1 MKKAKEFILK
11 KNGIAEII
19 KGSDAKVTIV
29 TNKNPHGMGYGFKK
43 GAEKASKELYMFTG
57 GYNAL
62 SEENVTRLIEM
73 ADKQD
78 ITLAYIT
85 NPQIRTKC
93 RRILSDLFTLILNR
107 TTGLN
112 LRYYN
117 AMHIVRTNCL
127 RSITIRSNQQT
138 FIAECVVKLLKFRNC
153 SFREIPVTVNFSQKG
168 NKKSIYRFRKW
179 VINIFDGFRFFYF
192 LFYDITFNKQDES
205 T

>member
-1 MKKAKEFILK
+1 
-11 KNGIAEII
+11 
-19 KGSDAKVTIV
+19 
-29 TNKNPHGMGYGFKK
+29 
-43 GAEKASKELYMFTG
+43 
-57 GYNAL
+57 
-62 SEENVTRLIEM
+62 M

-85 NPQIRTKC
+85 NPQIRIKC
-93 RRILSDLFTLILNR
+93 RRVLSDLFTLIMN
-107 TTGLN
+107 TTTSLN

-192 LFYDITFNKQDES
+192 LFYDITFNSKVNRPKERLNLFQNLHRVNNHVLCKLLSITSCLAVEVIICGCI
-205 T
+205 TNLTFNN